1 MYELHSNFERA
12 KSWLLNSG
20 ICISD
25 PSDKNSGSVHSFFDE
40 KKNEFSFLYPEI
52 TGYYLST
59 MRFLFDIEKSNNYLK
74 NGNLTADWLMQLNF
88 NSGSKLTR
96 TEAHGTAARFWVQY
110 HENEK
115 NVLLNIGE
123 EE

>member
-1 MYELHSNFERA
+1 MGRMSEIDTMLRNGDSIE
-12 KSWLLNSG
+12 
-20 ICISD
+20 
-25 PSDKNSGSVHSFFDE
+25 
-40 KKNEFSFLYPEI
+40 EI
-52 TGYYLST
+52 T
-59 MRFLFDIEKSNNYLK
+59 
-74 NGNLTADWLMQLNF
+74 DWLMQLNF